1 MEIYELLDRFELLY
15 EDVTPDIS
23 DLRRVVIDK
32 DLPSLFRIL
41 ENFEDEEL
49 IENIRSAVCDLNPWA
64 FYKIYKKRYFE
75 SYMKNVVC

>member
-1 MEIYELLDRFELLY
+1 MKIYELLDRFELLY

-23 DLRRVVIDK
+23 NLRRAIIDN

-41 ENFEDEEL
+41 KNFEDAEL

-64 FYKIYKKRYFE
+64 FYKIYKNEDNEIKFL
-75 SYMKNVVC
+75 